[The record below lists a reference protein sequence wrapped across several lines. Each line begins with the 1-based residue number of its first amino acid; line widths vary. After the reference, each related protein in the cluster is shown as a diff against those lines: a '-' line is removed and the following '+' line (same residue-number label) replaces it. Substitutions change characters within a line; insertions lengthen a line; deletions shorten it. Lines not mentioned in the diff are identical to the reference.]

1 MLEVIIAIVFASLAY
16 YVAEKDN
23 KDSDL
28 YKILH
33 QKR

>member
-1 MLEVIIAIVFASLAY
+1 MLEMTIGVVFAILAF

-23 KDSDL
+23 KNSEL

-33 QKR
+33 QE

>member
-1 MLEVIIAIVFASLAY
+1 MLEMTVAVIFAVVTY

-23 KDSDL
+23 TESDL

-33 QKR
+33 QQK

>member
-1 MLEVIIAIVFASLAY
+1 MLEITIAIVFAITVY

-23 KDSDL
+23 KNSEL

-33 QKR
+33 QK

>member
-1 MLEVIIAIVFASLAY
+1 MLEMTTGVVFAILAF

-23 KDSDL
+23 KNSEL

-33 QKR
+33 QE

>member
-1 MLEVIIAIVFASLAY
+1 MIIAVLFAAAVY

-33 QKR
+33 NKY